1 MFREFLHK
9 DKNYTEQNI
18 LYRYRELSDRF
29 KKKYDLNQTQLDFLF
44 WGYNYEFFTIKKAS
58 EDMNLNYK
66 HTEKRI
72 IYPLRNKDLIFN
84 YFNKLTPSVNMDDHL
99 FREETKFNYRVRYAI
114 TQRARNI
121 VNRFY
126 RELLK
131 DNGV

>member
-1 MFREFLHK
+1 MYK
-9 DKNYTEQNI
+9 
-18 LYRYRELSDRF
+18 YRELSDRF
-29 KKKYDLNQTQLDFLF
+29 KKKYDLNQSQLDFLF

-58 EDMNLNYK
+58 EDMHLNYK

-72 IYPLRNKDLIFN
+72 IYPLRNKDLVFN